1 MKKLNIL
8 LIALSI
14 TAVSFGQQIVNNS
27 FGKGFYNVVAA
38 DSSYSM
44 KFAARMQSLYIGK
57 WDMNE
62 VEGFHNASSRFLVRR
77 ARLKFGGFV
86 LNPKVKYKIELG
98 LSNKDQGK
106 VGSDNNQAPK
116 MILDAVVKW
125 NFYKNFT
132 LWAGQTK
139 LPGNRERVVS
149 SANLQLVDRS
159 LVNSRFNIDR
169 DMGVQLRHHFKLGK
183 NFIVQESIAMSQGEG
198 RNLVQ
203 DNLGGYQWTA
213 RVEVLPFG
221 TFKGAYTGGAL
232 KREEAPKLAIGATY
246 DFNNNAVKNRSN
258 MGSYMLINEGEGYYQ
273 TNINTIFV
281 DAMFKYQGFSM
292 MAEYANR
299 GAANPI
305 ALNSDGTETGDVVAV
320 GNGLNLMSGY
330 LFDNDVELTGRYT
343 TVALDKEITGK
354 DLETQYTMGV
364 SKYFKGHKLKVQSD
378 ISYLTTANDPT
389 GNLMY
394 RMQLDVHF

>member
-1 MKKLNIL
+1 MKNFNLL
-8 LIALSI
+8 LIALGFS
-14 TAVSFGQQIVNNS
+14 AVMFGQEVVNNS
-27 FGKGFYNVVAA
+27 FGKGFYNVIAA

-44 KFAARMQSLYIGK
+44 KFAARMQSLYIGE
-57 WDMNE
+57 WDVNDAN
-62 VEGFHNASSRFLVRR
+62 GIHNSSSQFLVRR

-86 LNPKVKYKIELG
+86 LSPKVKYKLELG
-98 LSNKDQGK
+98 LSNKDLGK
-106 VGSDNNQAPK
+106 VDSRNNEAPK
-116 MILDAVVKW
+116 MILDAVIKW

-203 DNLGGYQWTA
+203 ENLGGYQWTA

-221 TFKGAYTGGAL
+221 KFKGAYTGGAL
-232 KREEAPKLAIGATY
+232 KRDLSPKLAIGATY
-246 DFNNNAVKNRSN
+246 DFNNNAVKDRSN
-258 MGSYMLINEGEGYYQ
+258 MGSYMMIDAGSAYYQ
-273 TNINTIFV
+273 TNVNTIFV
-281 DAMFKYQGFSM
+281 DAMFKYQGFSL

-299 GAANPI
+299 DAANPI
-305 ALNSDGTETGDVVAV
+305 ALNTDGSESGDVVQV
-320 GNGLNLMSGY
+320 GDGLNLMSGY
-330 LFDNDVELTGRYT
+330 LFMNDVELTGRFT
-343 TVALDKEITGK
+343 TIDLDNVITGK
-354 DLETQYTMGV
+354 NKETQYTFGV

-378 ISYLTTANDPT
+378 ISYLTTANDPN

-394 RMQLDVHF
+394 RMQFDVHF